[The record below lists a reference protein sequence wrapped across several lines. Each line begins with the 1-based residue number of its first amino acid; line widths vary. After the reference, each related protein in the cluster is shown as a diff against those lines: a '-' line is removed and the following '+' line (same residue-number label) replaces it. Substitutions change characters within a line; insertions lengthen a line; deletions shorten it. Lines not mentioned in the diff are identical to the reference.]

1 MPSSAITGI
10 VDNFSAHTVDETVEQ
25 LKRILQAKG
34 VALIA
39 FVDHSGEAGKVG
51 MKMRLTKLFIFGS
64 PTAGTPLMLAT
75 PSVAQTFPSKFWCGR
90 LPRQILAFQ
99 QKPCVPRRA
108 PWSATGVPE
117 KLSGGR
123 LSRHGSQPIIVS
135 VARRPRTAACDDRR
149 GGRLLH
155 RWRECRD
162 PPTR

>member
-75 PSVAQTFPSKFWCGR
+75 PSIALDLPLKILVWEGSQGKFW
-90 LPRQILAFQ
+90 LSNKSPAYLA
-99 QKPCVPRRA
+99 
-108 PWSATGVPE
+108 E
-117 KLSGGR
+117 
-123 LSRHGSQPIIVS
+123 RH
-135 VARRPRTAACDDRR
+135 
-149 GGRLLH
+149 
-155 RWRECRD
+155 
-162 PPTR
+162 